1 MFSSIVASFNVK
13 YGLGIK
19 DLEKSEL
26 VELGLKIEKNNKQ
39 ICKENKR
46 FVRN

>member
-1 MFSSIVASFNVK
+1 LENFLKEAERRGMFSSIVASFNVK

-26 VELGLKIEKNNKQ
+26 VELGLKIEKNNK
-39 ICKENKR
+39 
-46 FVRN
+46 